1 MSPIKTLF
9 HRFRKDEDGAV
20 IAEIALSMPLY
31 LILLSGI
38 FEVGNYL
45 ILHMKVQHTVVT
57 IADLVTRDEEITED
71 VMADIFLVA
80 PQIIAP
86 YAAGED
92 MVTIVSAV
100 SQTEDVPSSVFWQ
113 RSGGGTLTATSEFG
127 EEGEAAVLPAG
138 LTMRDNETI
147 LATEVFYRFEPLI
160 FPLIPEKTVRR
171 VSFFRPRIGSLQ
183 EIQP

>member
-1 MSPIKTLF
+1 MNPIKALF
-9 HRFRKDEDGAV
+9 YRFKKDEDGAV
-20 IAEIALSMPLY
+20 LTEIALSMPLY

-57 IADLVTRDEEITED
+57 IADLVTRDEEISEA
-71 VMADIFLVA
+71 VMADIFQVV

-86 YAAGED
+86 YSAAED
-92 MVTIVSAV
+92 SVTIVSAV

-113 RSGGGTLTATSEFG
+113 RAGGGTLSATSEFG
-127 EEGEAAVLPAG
+127 AEGDPATLPAG

-160 FPLIPEKTVRR
+160 FPFIPEKTVRR

>member
-1 MSPIKTLF
+1 MNPIKKWF
-9 HRFRKDEDGAV
+9 HCFRKNEDGAV
-20 IAEIALSMPLY
+20 LTEIALSMPLY

-57 IADLVTRDEEITED
+57 IADLVTRDEQISED
-71 VMADIFLVA
+71 VIEDIFRVVPL
-80 PQIIAP
+80 IIAP
-86 YAAGED
+86 YPTGD
-92 MVTIVSAV
+92 NSLTIVSAV
-100 SQTEDVPSSVFWQ
+100 SQTEDTPSSVFWQ
-113 RSGGGTLTATSEFG
+113 RSGGGDLTAASVFG
-127 EEGEAAVLPAG
+127 EEGDAALLPAG

-160 FPLIPEKTVRR
+160 FPFIPEKTVRR

-183 EIQP
+183 EIDP